1 MSLTFRQNTAIVNEK
16 LRNTRCTF
24 AIRANDRIILRYY
37 EIKSKIYEFTMLPL
51 YLEIPRES
59 MFSQV

>member
-1 MSLTFRQNTAIVNEK
+1 MSLTFRQNATIVNEK